1 MKCQTIADWILGLR
15 ALNSGSEFIALI
27 PQTSILYTLEKPIKR
42 CVIVEYDGGTVLL
55 LQTFLSRTYSIIF
68 LVLALSLSAESADR
82 EIFTFDRTVDL
93 RGKWKFKIGDDL
105 RWVDPNFDD
114 SSWEEL
120 KVPVPWGKQG
130 HYGYSGIAWYRL
142 KLHVPEN
149 GIRQQLSG
157 ITIGFV
163 DSSYELYASGRKIG
177 QVGSLPPYPKME
189 YDRIATFRIPKE
201 SFSSNGELVL
211 AIRVW
216 KSAEKEPASGGLYER
231 NFLLGP
237 IEFLIQR
244 EFLSEI
250 PLLLLSAI
258 FFMIGIYHLHL
269 YFRRRNLEEYLLC
282 GVLSGFNASLYTFL
296 RSQWKFVLTDDFMQ
310 LKEVEYFAAYTFTPV
325 AIQFL
330 WPVMNRRIS
339 TPLRIFQ
346 LSFLFL
352 ALICMTPGLRL
363 NILTLPIWEI
373 AVALFFPYATYLIL
387 GNALKGHAESKTI
400 AVGLL
405 FAISALVND
414 IAVDHAW
421 IQSPRLMPYGF
432 AALVLSM
439 TLSLSNRFSRVY
451 SELDVLRA
459 DLEKRVEDRTLQLT
473 AQTRKTTEVNEKL
486 SELNL
491 KLSDANT
498 KLSERGRE
506 LAEASLAKSQFLA
519 NMSHEL
525 RTPLNAIIGYSEMI
539 QEDVQE
545 KGIND
550 FIPDLRKIREA
561 GKHLLGIINDILDL
575 SKIEAGNV
583 SLYQEEFKISMMIQ
597 DLGTTAA
604 PLIEKNNNKLEIC
617 VQENIGTMRG
627 DIKRLRQ
634 ILLNLLS
641 NAAKF
646 TENGTI
652 TIQVSRENLDQN
664 DWIIFRVSDTGIGM
678 TDEQKSKV
686 FQAFSQADTSVT
698 RKFGGAGLG
707 LVISKRFCQMMGGTI
722 SFDSQPGKGS
732 IFCVRLLAVPPDV
745 KKDPGFDLMADIAY
759 QRSSA
764 NGIVL
769 VIDDD
774 RSARDLMVRMI
785 SREGFR
791 VVTAWGGEEGL
802 RLARDLEP
810 SIITL
815 DAFMPGVDGWSVLKE
830 LKSDPKLGKIPVIMV
845 TMEEDK
851 EKGLLLGASDF
862 VPKPIEREQLATVL
876 KKYKR

>member
-1 MKCQTIADWILGLR
+1 M
-15 ALNSGSEFIALI
+15 
-27 PQTSILYTLEKPIKR
+27 
-42 CVIVEYDGGTVLL
+42 
-55 LQTFLSRTYSIIF
+55 QTFVSRTFPIIC
-68 LVLALSLSAESADR
+68 LVFFLSLPAESADR
-82 EIFTFDRTVDL
+82 EISSFENIVDL
-93 RGKWKFKIGDDL
+93 GGKWKFKTGDDL

-114 SSWEEL
+114 SNWEEL
-120 KVPVPWGKQG
+120 QVPVPWGKQG
-130 HYGYSGIAWYRL
+130 HYDYSGIAWYRL
-142 KLHVPEN
+142 KLYVPEKES
-149 GIRQQLSG
+149 RKKFTG

-163 DSSYELYASGRKIG
+163 DSSYELYAGGRKIG
-177 QVGSLPPYPKME
+177 RAGWLPPFPKME
-189 YDRIATFRIPKE
+189 YDRIATFKIPQE
-201 SFSSNGELVL
+201 SFSSDGQLML
-211 AIRVW
+211 ALRVW
-216 KSAEKEPASGGLYER
+216 KSDEKDNALGGPYER

-237 IEFLIQR
+237 IEYLVQK

-250 PLLLLSAI
+250 PLLLLSCV
-258 FFMIGIYHLHL
+258 FFMVGIYHLHL
-269 YFRRRNLEEYLLC
+269 YFRRRNLNEYLWFGL
-282 GVLSGFNASLYTFL
+282 LSSFNAAFYTFL
-296 RSQWKFVLTDDFMQ
+296 RSQWKFVLTDDFIL
-310 LKEVEYFAAYTFTPV
+310 LKELEYLAAYTFVPIT
-325 AIQFL
+325 IQFL
-330 WPVMNRRIS
+330 WPLINRQIS
-339 TPLRIFQ
+339 TLLRIYQ
-346 LSFLFL
+346 LSYVLL
-352 ALICMTPGLRL
+352 ALICLTPGLRL
-363 NILTLPIWEI
+363 NIIMLPIWEI
-373 AVALFFPYATYLIL
+373 SLALFLPFVSYYIIQS
-387 GNALKGHAESKTI
+387 ALKGHAESKI
-400 AVGLL
+400 IVIGLL
-405 FAISALVND
+405 LAVATLAND
-414 IAVDHAW
+414 IAVDRVW

-439 TLSLSNRFSRVY
+439 AISLSNRFSRVY
-451 SELDVLRA
+451 SELDVLRT
-459 DLEKRVEDRTLQLT
+459 DLERRVEERTLQLT
-473 AQTRKTTEVNEKL
+473 EQTRKTTEVNEKL
-486 SELNL
+486 SDLNL

-550 FIPDLRKIREA
+550 FIPDLKKIREA

-575 SKIEAGNV
+575 SKIESGNV
-583 SLYQEEFKISMMIQ
+583 SLHVEEFKISMMIQ

-604 PLIEKNNNKLEIC
+604 PLIEKNDNKLEIQ
-617 VQENIGTMRG
+617 VQENIGMMRG

-652 TIQVSRENLDQN
+652 TVAASRENCDQN
-664 DWIIFRVSDTGIGM
+664 DWIVFQVSDTGIGM

-707 LVISKRFCQMMGGTI
+707 LVISKRFCQMMGGSITFE
-722 SFDSQPGKGS
+722 SEPGKGS
-732 IFCVRLLAVPPDV
+732 SFCVRLPAIPADA
-745 KKDPGFDLMADIAY
+745 KKESGLDLMIDLAP
-759 QRSSA
+759 QRSTP

-774 RSARDLMVRMI
+774 RSARDLMVRMV

-830 LKSDPKLGKIPVIMV
+830 LKSDPNLGKIPVIMV

-851 EKGLLLGASDF
+851 EKGLLLGASGF
-862 VPKPIEREQLATVL
+862 VPKPIKREELLAVL